1 MTESIEGVQA
11 YLGGFV
17 KDLEAELEKSR
28 VEMEELKEKHLDE
41 IQSLQ
46 DQLEAER
53 KKGQWKDREIEIL
66 RLGKENLEMKIELK
80 RQKAIIAQ
88 YTTVSS
94 PTVPQA
100 TVIPW
105 NQAVAKA
112 KRLVERLKAMNLTLD
127 ELKGRITVPG
137 PADYCITVSNCFFK
151 VDSKNKELPQ
161 TVQQLPKSSRL
172 FYMDI
177 SNHNRMKHEEWC
189 QLYSTL
195 VKEQK
200 RQVEMGMVLVKGKEI
215 KRFKCDKDSS
225 F

>member
-127 ELKGRITVPG
+127 ELK
-137 PADYCITVSNCFFK
+137 VSNCFFK